1 MVETFDEPSDKLSTM
16 HGGSTTP
23 TATLGLTWP
32 HDRCRA
38 IDQGELMTDLT
49 ELLALIPVD
58 DIAGK
63 LGVDKQTAQ
72 QGIQAALPTLI
83 GGLQANA
90 ADPAGA
96 ASLEHALAKKDTT
109 LVDGRVSIADIDTN
123 DGQKIVDNVFGSNTD
138 QVAAALGSA
147 PGGQTSGLVQKLL
160 PILAPIVLAWLAK
173 KFLGGQQGAST
184 TAGASSGGG
193 LEDLLGGILGGGS
206 ASGSKAGGA
215 AGGGLGDILGGILGG
230 AAGGSG
236 GAAGGGGLGDILGGL
251 LGGGKR

>member
-1 MVETFDEPSDKLSTM
+1 
-16 HGGSTTP
+16 
-23 TATLGLTWP
+23 
-32 HDRCRA
+32 
-38 IDQGELMTDLT
+38 MTDIS
-49 ELLALIPVD
+49 ELLGLIPVD
-58 DIAGK
+58 EIASQ

-96 ASLEHALAKKDTT
+96 ASLEHALEKKDTS
-109 LVDGRVSIADIDTN
+109 LVDGRVSLADIDTS
-123 DGQKIVDNVFGSNTD
+123 DGEKIVKNVFGGNTD

-147 PGGQTSGLVQKLL
+147 PGSQTSGLVQKLL

-193 LEDLLGGILGGGS
+193 LEDLLGGILGGS
-206 ASGSKAGGA
+206 AGGSTA
-215 AGGGLGDILGGILGG
+215 GSSAGGGLGDILGQVLGG
-230 AAGGSG
+230 ASGGSG
-236 GAAGGGGLGDILGGL
+236 SSAGGGLGGGLGDILGGL

>member
-1 MVETFDEPSDKLSTM
+1 
-16 HGGSTTP
+16 
-23 TATLGLTWP
+23 
-32 HDRCRA
+32 
-38 IDQGELMTDLT
+38 MTDIT

-83 GGLQANA
+83 GGMQANA

-96 ASLEHALAKKDTT
+96 ASLEQALAKKDTT
-109 LVDGRVSIADIDTN
+109 LVDGRVSLADIDTN

-230 AAGGSG
+230 AGAGGASG
-236 GAAGGGGLGDILGGL
+236 SGGGGLGDILGGL

>member
-1 MVETFDEPSDKLSTM
+1 
-16 HGGSTTP
+16 
-23 TATLGLTWP
+23 
-32 HDRCRA
+32 
-38 IDQGELMTDLT
+38 MTDIT

-72 QGIQAALPTLI
+72 HGIQAALPTLI

-109 LVDGRVSIADIDTN
+109 LVDGRVSLADIDTN

-173 KFLGGQQGAST
+173 KFLGGQQGASI

-215 AGGGLGDILGGILGG
+215 TGGGGLGDILGGML
-230 AAGGSG
+230 GGSG
-236 GAAGGGGLGDILGGL
+236 STTGGGGLGDILGGL

>member
-1 MVETFDEPSDKLSTM
+1 MAATFDEPSDKLSTM

-23 TATLGLTWP
+23 TATLGLTRSRDW
-32 HDRCRA
+32 CRA
-38 IDQGELMTDLT
+38 IDQGELMTDIT

-109 LVDGRVSIADIDTN
+109 LVDGRVSLADIDTN

-184 TAGASSGGG
+184 TASASSGGG

-206 ASGSKAGGA
+206 ASGSKAGG
-215 AGGGLGDILGGILGG
+215 GGLGDILGGILGG
-230 AAGGSG
+230 AGGASGSG
-236 GAAGGGGLGDILGGL
+236 SAAGGGLGDILGGL

>member
-1 MVETFDEPSDKLSTM
+1 
-16 HGGSTTP
+16 
-23 TATLGLTWP
+23 
-32 HDRCRA
+32 
-38 IDQGELMTDLT
+38 MTDIS
-49 ELLALIPVD
+49 ELLSLIPVD
-58 DIAGK
+58 DIASQ

-96 ASLEHALAKKDTT
+96 ASLEHALEQKDTS
-109 LVDGRVSIADIDTN
+109 LIDGRVSLADIDTT
-123 DGQKIVDNVFGSNTD
+123 DGEKIVKNVFGGNTD

-184 TAGASSGGG
+184 TAGSSTGGG
-193 LEDLLGGILGGGS
+193 LEDLLGGILGGGAS
-206 ASGSKAGGA
+206 SGSKAGGS
-215 AGGGLGDILGGILGG
+215 AGGGLGDILGQVLGG

-236 GAAGGGGLGDILGGL
+236 GSAGGGLGDILGGL

>member
-1 MVETFDEPSDKLSTM
+1 
-16 HGGSTTP
+16 
-23 TATLGLTWP
+23 
-32 HDRCRA
+32 
-38 IDQGELMTDLT
+38 MTDIS
-49 ELLALIPVD
+49 ELLKLIPVD
-58 DIAGK
+58 DIASQ

-96 ASLEHALAKKDTT
+96 ASLEHALEKKDTS
-109 LVDGRVSIADIDTN
+109 LVDGRVSLADIDTA
-123 DGQKIVDNVFGSNTD
+123 DGEKIVKNVFGSNTD

-193 LEDLLGGILGGGS
+193 LEDLLGGILGGGAS
-206 ASGSKAGGA
+206 SGSNAGGA
-215 AGGGLGDILGGILGG
+215 AGGGLGDILGQVLGG

-236 GAAGGGGLGDILGGL
+236 TSAGGGLGGGLGDILGGL

>member
-1 MVETFDEPSDKLSTM
+1 
-16 HGGSTTP
+16 
-23 TATLGLTWP
+23 
-32 HDRCRA
+32 
-38 IDQGELMTDLT
+38 MTDIN
-49 ELLALIPVD
+49 ELLKLIPVD
-58 DIAGK
+58 DIANQ

-96 ASLEHALAKKDTT
+96 KSLEHALEKKDTS
-109 LVDGRVSIADIDTN
+109 LVEGRVSLADIDTN
-123 DGQKIVDNVFGSNTD
+123 DGEKIVKNVFGSNTD

-184 TAGASSGGG
+184 TAGSGSGGG

-206 ASGSKAGGA
+206 GSSAGSANAGGG
-215 AGGGLGDILGGILGG
+215 AGGGLGDILGQVLGG
-230 AAGGSG
+230 ASGSGKPAGGG
-236 GAAGGGGLGDILGGL
+236 LGGGLGDILGGL

>member
-1 MVETFDEPSDKLSTM
+1 
-16 HGGSTTP
+16 
-23 TATLGLTWP
+23 
-32 HDRCRA
+32 
-38 IDQGELMTDLT
+38 MTDIS
-49 ELLALIPVD
+49 ELLALVPVN
-58 DIAGK
+58 DIAGQ
-63 LGVDKQTAQ
+63 LGVDPQTAE
-72 QGIQAALPTLI
+72 QGIKAALPALL

-96 ASLEHALAKKDTT
+96 ASLEHALEKKDTG
-109 LVDGRVSIADIDTN
+109 LVDGRVSLADIDTT
-123 DGQKIVDNVFGSNTD
+123 DGEKIVKNVFGGNTD

-173 KFLGGQQGAST
+173 KFLGGQQGAAPS
-184 TAGASSGGG
+184 AGASTGGAG
-193 LEDLLGGILGGGS
+193 LEDLLGGILGGAAGGS
-206 ASGSKAGGA
+206 GAAGGA

-236 GAAGGGGLGDILGGL
+236 SAGGSTGGLGGGLGDILGGL